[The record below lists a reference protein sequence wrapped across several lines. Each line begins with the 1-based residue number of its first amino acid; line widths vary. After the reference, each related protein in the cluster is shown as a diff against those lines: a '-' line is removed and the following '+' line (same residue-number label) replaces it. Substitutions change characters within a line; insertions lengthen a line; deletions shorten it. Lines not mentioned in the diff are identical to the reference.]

1 MRAIVKRDYKRE
13 DYTIGRVYID
23 GEFFCH
29 SLEPEDR
36 GLQQNMDEK
45 DILRLKVPGKTA
57 IPSGVYKVKMSRS
70 PKYKRVMPEVLGVK
84 GFIGIRIHSGNSA
97 DDTEGCILLGDN
109 SADDTEGCILM
120 GDNTQ
125 KGRLTGSRERCRE
138 FERRLKAAGG
148 SCYMEIR

>member
-97 DDTEGCILLGDN
+97 DDTEGCIL
-109 SADDTEGCILM
+109 M